1 MRCLIDR
8 VHGVKFFQYP
18 GTKLKFD
25 NFTRMKYLFQGELS
39 RINSKANFFRLVF
52 LSLFTPMFTR
62 GQDAVKTDT
71 TTYGNVTL
79 IRDSRINELAKVEAG
94 FNASMVKA
102 PRSAKGFRLQL
113 LNTTDREAA
122 MRLRSQLLQLYPDQK
137 VYMSF
142 QPPYIKLKFGN
153 FVDKDEANQFKK
165 DILGS
170 KLVSGNIYLLP
181 EIVELK
187 PEKNEQEPRN

>member
-1 MRCLIDR
+1 MFLEGDFLIR
-8 VHGVKFFQYP
+8 RKMFFFS
-18 GTKLKFD
+18 L
-25 NFTRMKYLFQGELS
+25 
-39 RINSKANFFRLVF
+39 IV
-52 LSLFTPMFTR
+52 LSLLAPLFTR
-62 GQDAVKTDT
+62 GQSAINVDT

-102 PRSAKGFRLQL
+102 PRSGKGYRLQL

-122 MRLRSQLLQLYPDQK
+122 MRLRSQLLQRYPDQK

-170 KLVSGNIYLLP
+170 RLVSGNIYLLP
-181 EIVELK
+181 ETVELK